1 MSYSYQKLHYREIY
15 NKDKKSQQLQKGRKK
30 LKHVVITGS
39 TRGIGYGLATEF
51 LKAGCKVTI
60 NGTTQESVDKALINL
75 KEYIP
80 NHLIGFPAKVEELDD
95 VEKLWDFSQKHFGK
109 VDIWINNAG
118 IDQERKLFWEMG
130 QAEYEKVIH
139 TNLLGVLN
147 GSNVAFRHMLEY
159 GSGQIF
165 NMEGFG
171 SNGMMREKMTIYG
184 TSKSAISYFTRSL
197 AIEAKNTNVKV
208 GTLSPGMVATDFLR
222 KSLDGQNRKIYN
234 ILGDKV
240 EPVTRFL
247 AKRVLENQKNGAN
260 IQWLTKP
267 KVMWRFM
274 SSSFVK
280 RDIFN

>member
-1 MSYSYQKLHYREIY
+1 MSYSYQKLHYREFY

-222 KSLDGQNRKIYN
+222 KSLDEQNRKIYN

>member
-1 MSYSYQKLHYREIY
+1 M
-15 NKDKKSQQLQKGRKK
+15 
-30 LKHVVITGS
+30 KHVVITGS
-39 TRGIGYGLATEF
+39 TRGIGFGMAVEF
-51 LKAGCKVTI
+51 LKAGCKVTM
-60 NGTTQESVDKALINL
+60 NGTTQESVDKALSNL
-75 KEYIP
+75 QEYVP
-80 NHLIGFPAKVEELDD
+80 NNLAGFPARVEEVDD
-95 VEKLWDFSQKHFGK
+95 VQMLWNNAQSHFGK

-130 QAEYEKVIH
+130 PADYEKVIR

-147 GSNVAFRHMLEY
+147 GSNVAFRHMLES
-159 GSGQIF
+159 GNGQIF

-222 KSLDGQNRKIYN
+222 KSLDEQNRKIFN

-240 EPVTRFL
+240 EPVTQYL
-247 AKRVLENQKNGAN
+247 AAKVLANQKNGAA

-267 KVMWRFM
+267 KVIWRFM

-280 RDIFN
+280 RDIFH